1 MENKIVIAL
10 RRAYHCEHIRAVLAQ
25 NNLHY
30 PVYELSAGAGS
41 FDVLQ
46 KAVERGAKV
55 LITGDT
61 YVDAVMEKVNI
72 SVVTLRRG
80 SLPFS
85 DTIRKA
91 LSIADCTALVW
102 RENDAPAAQRACGE
116 FGGAAVFYPYQP
128 RRDDLDRLYARLAA
142 DGFQAVV
149 GAGILNEPAARY
161 GITVFNVPYADSDI
175 LSAVRI
181 AEHNLTSLEER
192 QQYIETLNSIYDNIS
207 EGIVLVDPDGVIGTV
222 NRAAAEYLQL
232 NAQDLV
238 GSHCDRTP
246 LASAELDALLTG
258 QEAFHN
264 RLLTHRG
271 QAIAMNGHPILV
283 DGSFKAC
290 ILTLTLVEQLRKTEQ
305 DIRVRMSRQISRA
318 SVTFEDII
326 GESTALRTAIRTA
339 RRYARVDSPVLICG
353 ESGTGKEMFTQSIHN
368 ASPRHGGPFV
378 VINCGA
384 LPESLI
390 ESELFG
396 YEKGSFTGALSN
408 GKQGLFEQG
417 HRGTVFL
424 DEISEMPLHI
434 QARFLRV
441 LQEREVTP
449 IGGSRVIPIDIR
461 IIAATNR
468 NLWAMVQKGQF
479 REDLYFRLSVLT
491 LDIPPLRDRGDD
503 IELLVRSFVRSK
515 AKRLSL
521 DIRQVTPEAMER
533 LRALPYAGN
542 IRQLSNLVERAMVYC
557 EGTSLDLDAVA
568 AAAGQGVRP
577 AARGLEEIDA
587 LRSDVI
593 RRALAENHNNREAT
607 ARALG
612 ISISTLYRRMRA
624 LNIQV

>member
-55 LITGDT
+55 LVTGDT

-80 SLPFS
+80 SPPFS

-91 LSIADCTALVW
+91 LSIADRTALVW

-128 RRDDLDRLYARLAA
+128 RRDDLDRLCARLAA

-207 EGIVLVDPDGVIGTV
+207 EGIVLVDPDGVIETV

-264 RLLTHRG
+264 RLLTRRG
-271 QAIAMNGHPILV
+271 QGLKFNRRQQYEYHHLAYNFRDKLAEPSIVTVREDAPGTQKQAHSHEGQEFDYVLEGTLKIVLGGNELYLQPGDSLYYDSSLPHVMYAVEGDCRFIA
-283 DGSFKAC
+283 
-290 ILTLTLVEQLRKTEQ
+290 
-305 DIRVRMSRQISRA
+305 
-318 SVTFEDII
+318 
-326 GESTALRTAIRTA
+326 
-339 RRYARVDSPVLICG
+339 
-353 ESGTGKEMFTQSIHN
+353 
-368 ASPRHGGPFV
+368 V
-378 VINCGA
+378 VIKEGA
-384 LPESLI
+384 
-390 ESELFG
+390 
-396 YEKGSFTGALSN
+396 
-408 GKQGLFEQG
+408 
-417 HRGTVFL
+417 
-424 DEISEMPLHI
+424 
-434 QARFLRV
+434 
-441 LQEREVTP
+441 
-449 IGGSRVIPIDIR
+449 
-461 IIAATNR
+461 
-468 NLWAMVQKGQF
+468 
-479 REDLYFRLSVLT
+479 
-491 LDIPPLRDRGDD
+491 
-503 IELLVRSFVRSK
+503 K
-515 AKRLSL
+515 A
-521 DIRQVTPEAMER
+521 
-533 LRALPYAGN
+533 
-542 IRQLSNLVERAMVYC
+542 
-557 EGTSLDLDAVA
+557 
-568 AAAGQGVRP
+568 
-577 AARGLEEIDA
+577 
-587 LRSDVI
+587 
-593 RRALAENHNNREAT
+593 
-607 ARALG
+607 
-612 ISISTLYRRMRA
+612 
-624 LNIQV
+624 

>member
-1 MENKIVIAL
+1 
-10 RRAYHCEHIRAVLAQ
+10 
-25 NNLHY
+25 
-30 PVYELSAGAGS
+30 
-41 FDVLQ
+41 
-46 KAVERGAKV
+46 
-55 LITGDT
+55 
-61 YVDAVMEKVNI
+61 
-72 SVVTLRRG
+72 
-80 SLPFS
+80 
-85 DTIRKA
+85 
-91 LSIADCTALVW
+91 
-102 RENDAPAAQRACGE
+102 
-116 FGGAAVFYPYQP
+116 
-128 RRDDLDRLYARLAA
+128 
-142 DGFQAVV
+142 
-149 GAGILNEPAARY
+149 
-161 GITVFNVPYADSDI
+161 
-175 LSAVRI
+175 
-181 AEHNLTSLEER
+181 
-192 QQYIETLNSIYDNIS
+192 
-207 EGIVLVDPDGVIGTV
+207 
-222 NRAAAEYLQL
+222 
-232 NAQDLV
+232 
-238 GSHCDRTP
+238 
-246 LASAELDALLTG
+246 
-258 QEAFHN
+258 
-264 RLLTHRG
+264 
-271 QAIAMNGHPILV
+271 
-283 DGSFKAC
+283 
-290 ILTLTLVEQLRKTEQ
+290 
-305 DIRVRMSRQISRA
+305 
-318 SVTFEDII
+318 
-326 GESTALRTAIRTA
+326 
-339 RRYARVDSPVLICG
+339 
-353 ESGTGKEMFTQSIHN
+353 
-368 ASPRHGGPFV
+368 
-378 VINCGA
+378 
-384 LPESLI
+384 
-390 ESELFG
+390 
-396 YEKGSFTGALSN
+396 
-408 GKQGLFEQG
+408 
-417 HRGTVFL
+417 
-424 DEISEMPLHI
+424 MPLHI